1 MDARQI
7 FDIKEEDDFNSVA
20 LQVFA
25 FQYQHNHLYQEFCNH
40 LSRTPEY
47 VSLISDIPFLPIS
60 FFKSHKVVCTSKP
73 EEIIFSSSGTTGSV
87 TSKHYVS
94 DLQLYVES
102 FRQGFS
108 YFYGDI

>member
-47 VSLISDIPFLPIS
+47 VSLITDIPFLPIS
-60 FFKSHKVVCTSKP
+60 FFKSHKVVGNAATAA
-73 EEIIFSSSGTTGSV
+73 IVFSSSGTTE
-87 TSKHYVS
+87 TYASKHYVS
-94 DLQLYVES
+94 DLKVYQES
-102 FRQGFS
+102 FRQG
-108 YFYGDI
+108 